1 MASELKYWLALQKL
15 PGLGP
20 SRIRTLYEKFNP
32 ISNLWKAERK
42 DLLDI
47 EGVGP
52 ALADS
57 ILEGI
62 KGRSLDEESPF
73 IPEGVEAVTFSD
85 REYPKA
91 LFNIY
96 DPPSVIYKK
105 GLAFSS
111 FRGCVAVVGTR
122 KPTFYG
128 QQITESLVRGLV
140 ESGITIVSG
149 LAAGIDTCAH
159 RAALKYGGNT
169 IAVLPGG
176 FEHVYPYFN
185 RSLSYQIVENGCL
198 VSEFHPGRRFEKW
211 DFPRRN
217 RIISGLSLG
226 VVVIEG
232 ASDSG
237 SLITAGCA
245 VDQNR
250 EVFAV
255 PGQVFSGMSAGPNR
269 LIKQGAKLVQ
279 TVDDILDELP
289 SSVKCAQ
296 KKISDIVNGL
306 NDEEK
311 EVLSILS
318 EGPRHIDFISS
329 SCEKPVGPLSSCLLS
344 MQLKGMIKELP
355 GNNYSSNV

>member
-1 MASELKYWLALQKL
+1 MASELKYWLALQKIS
-15 PGLGP
+15 GLGP
-20 SRIRTLYEKFNP
+20 ARIRTLYEKFNP
-32 ISNLWKAERK
+32 ISELWKAGRK
-42 DLLDI
+42 ELLDI
-47 EGVGP
+47 EGIGS

-57 ILEGI
+57 ILEGTSSA
-62 KGRSLDEESPF
+62 SLEEELPLM
-73 IPEGVEAVTFSD
+73 PEGVEAVTLSD
-85 REYPKA
+85 PEYPKA
-91 LFNIY
+91 LSNIY
-96 DPPSVIYKK
+96 DPPAVIYKK
-105 GLAFSS
+105 GSAFSD

-128 QQITESLVRGLV
+128 QQITEALVRGLV

-159 RAALKYGGNT
+159 RAALKYGGAT

-176 FEHVYPYFN
+176 FEHIYPYFN
-185 RSLSYQIVENGCL
+185 RSLSAQIAESGCL
-198 VSEFHPGRRFEKW
+198 VSEFHPMRRFEKW

-289 SSVKCAQ
+289 LSVKTSPE
-296 KKISDIVNGL
+296 KRVDIGADL
-306 NDEEK
+306 NDDEK

-318 EGPRHIDFISS
+318 EGPRHIDIISS
-329 SCEKPVGPLSSCLLS
+329 SCKRTIGLLSACLLS
-344 MQLKGMIKELP
+344 MQLKGLIRELP

>member
-1 MASELKYWLALQKL
+1 MASELKYWLALQKIS
-15 PGLGP
+15 GLGP
-20 SRIRTLYEKFNP
+20 SRIRALYEKFNP

-42 DLLDI
+42 DLFDI
-47 EGVGP
+47 QGVGP

-62 KGRSLDEESPF
+62 SSGSLDETFPSM
-73 IPEGVEAVTFSD
+73 PEDVEAVTLSD
-85 REYPKA
+85 QEYPKA

-96 DPPSVIYKK
+96 DPPAVIYKK

-111 FRGCVAVVGTR
+111 FKNCVAVVGTR

-128 QQITESLVRGLV
+128 QQITETLVRGLV

-159 RAALKYGGNT
+159 RAALKYGGTT

-176 FEHVYPYFN
+176 FEHIYPYFN
-185 RSLSYQIVENGCL
+185 RSLSVQIAESGCL
-198 VSEFHPGRRFEKW
+198 VSEFHPMRRFEKW

-217 RIISGLSLG
+217 RIISGFSLG

-245 VDQNR
+245 VEQNR

-255 PGQVFSGMSAGPNR
+255 PGQVFSCMSAGPNR

-289 SSVKCAQ
+289 PGV
-296 KKISDIVNGL
+296 KISPEKRLDIGTDL
-306 NDEEK
+306 NDDEK

-318 EGPRHIDFISS
+318 EGPKHIDIISS
-329 SCEKPVGPLSSCLLS
+329 SCKKPVGPLSSCLLS
-344 MQLKGMIKELP
+344 MQLKGLIKELP
-355 GNNYSSNV
+355 GNNYYLNV

>member
-1 MASELKYWLALQKL
+1 MASELKYWLALQKIS
-15 PGLGP
+15 GLGP
-20 SRIRTLYEKFNP
+20 SRIRTLYEKFDP
-32 ISNLWKAERK
+32 ISELWKAERK

-62 KGRSLDEESPF
+62 KGRPLDEEFPF

-96 DPPSVIYKK
+96 DPPAVIYKK

-111 FRGCVAVVGTR
+111 FKGCVAVVGTR

-159 RAALKYGGNT
+159 RAALKYGGTT

-185 RSLSYQIVENGCL
+185 RSLSAQIAESGCL
-198 VSEFHPGRRFEKW
+198 ISEFHPGRRFEKW

-255 PGQVFSGMSAGPNR
+255 PGQVFSGMSAGPNQ

-279 TVDDILDELP
+279 TVEDILDELP
-289 SSVKCAQ
+289 PSVKCAQ
-296 KKISDIVNGL
+296 KKSSDIVNGL

-311 EVLSILS
+311 EVFFILS

-329 SCEKPVGPLSSCLLS
+329 SCKKPIGPLSSCLLS
-344 MQLKGMIKELP
+344 LQLKGMIKELP